1 MRSPNLII
9 CPCCGA
15 QTAGDLL
22 SEACDSCGALAVGP
36 PLARPEREL
45 PAYAL
50 TFGVGAGG
58 AALALLFV
66 ISTLF
71 ALFGRK
77 AATLGL
83 WDVLFAAETAAW
95 RLKWLALPLSLLAVY
110 FGERVVRRASR
121 EPLRHAGAQFAR
133 AGLALSALVAFAS
146 FALVGVAVPEQLRLR
161 HEAAV
166 AADNVDAYESVRVLL
181 EYQQQYGSIPANS
194 DDLAKLPDPEGT
206 VARAAGMIKA
216 GRYEPDA
223 AIASLPSAAAGGAAG
238 RRGMSVSMRPAGLR
252 RGEEMPAERLV
263 FTNYT
268 LRLPGRD
275 KRLGT
280 DDDLFVRDGMIGRPP
295 AEEAPAPRGA
305 AGAPREV
312 KIP

>member
-1 MRSPNLII
+1 MII

-22 SEACDSCGALAVGP
+22 SKSCDSCGALAVGP

-45 PAYAL
+45 PAYGL
-50 TFGVGAGG
+50 TFGVGAAG
-58 AALALLFV
+58 AALALLFLL
-66 ISTLF
+66 STLF

-77 AATLGL
+77 TVAFGL
-83 WDVLFAAETAAW
+83 WDVLGAAETAAW

-110 FGERVVRRASR
+110 LGERVVRRVSR
-121 EPLRHAGAQFAR
+121 EPLRHAGARFAH

-146 FALVGVAVPEQLRLR
+146 FALVGTAVPERLRLR

-194 DDLAKLPDPEGT
+194 DDLAKLPDPDGS
-206 VARAAGMIKA
+206 VARAADMIKA

-223 AIASLPSAAAGGAAG
+223 AIASLPSAAGAAG
-238 RRGMSVSMRPAGLR
+238 RRGMSVSMRPAALR
-252 RGEEMPAERLV
+252 RAEEMPAERLV

-295 AEEAPAPRGA
+295 VEEAPAPRA

-312 KIP
+312 KLP

>member
-22 SEACDSCGALAVGP
+22 SQPCDSCGALAVGP

-45 PAYAL
+45 PAYGL
-50 TFGVGAGG
+50 TLAVGAGG
-58 AALALLFV
+58 ASLALLFALSILV
-66 ISTLF
+66 

-77 AATLGL
+77 TFSLGV
-83 WDVLFAAETAAW
+83 WDVLAAAETAAW

-110 FGERVVRRASR
+110 FGERVVRRVNR
-121 EPLRHAGAQFAR
+121 DPLRYAGARLAHAGF
-133 AGLALSALVAFAS
+133 ALSALVAFAS
-146 FALVGVAVPEQLRLR
+146 FALVGVTVPERMRLSR
-161 HEAAV
+161 EAAV
-166 AADNVDAYESVRVLL
+166 AADNVETYESIKVLL
-181 EYQQQYGSIPANS
+181 EYQQQYASLPMNPDHLS
-194 DDLAKLPDPEGT
+194 SLPDPDGS
-206 VARAAGMIKA
+206 VAKAVEMIKA

-223 AIASLPSAAAGGAAG
+223 ALASLPTANASSA
-238 RRGMSVSMRPAGLR
+238 RRNLNVSVRPAALR
-252 RGEEMPAERLV
+252 RGEEMPAERIV

-268 LRLPGRD
+268 LRLPGKD

-280 DDDLFVRDGMIGRPP
+280 PDDLFVRDGMIVMPP
-295 AEEAPAPRGA
+295 AEKAPAPRA
-305 AGAPREV
+305 TAPREV